1 MFLISTFSISSSF
14 FFSLHPPF
22 ARWQARKEEW
32 ALCHFCFLDRH
43 LHNTWPVHGFPWTV
57 VQVHNEDANRF
68 ARTAVIFV
76 SRPSCPLSLLEH
88 VFQAAILATPLIFLP
103 DILPR
108 VSSSPKKRKT
118 KKRESP
124 LDNFETVIADKYF
137 DIDRYSWALM
147 RIKVS
152 LEIEIQCIWKFIREF
167 WLNFS
172 TKTYSCKMK
181 RRIKFL
187 YIF

>member
-1 MFLISTFSISSSF
+1 MHQKICIVIRIWFHRKSFNLKNSSRLWPSRKLCDLSIDSIKSRPSFLNDSCKCFSFRRFQSLLPF

-118 KKRESP
+118 KK
-124 LDNFETVIADKYF
+124 D
-137 DIDRYSWALM
+137 
-147 RIKVS
+147 
-152 LEIEIQCIWKFIREF
+152 
-167 WLNFS
+167 
-172 TKTYSCKMK
+172 
-181 RRIKFL
+181 
-187 YIF
+187 